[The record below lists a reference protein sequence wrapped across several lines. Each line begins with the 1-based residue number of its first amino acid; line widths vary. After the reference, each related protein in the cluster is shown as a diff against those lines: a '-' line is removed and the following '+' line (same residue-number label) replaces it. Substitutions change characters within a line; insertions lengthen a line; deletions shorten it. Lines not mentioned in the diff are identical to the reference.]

1 MAARAE
7 SARSAAAESPASEV
21 DSSSRSEMKDYLE
34 SFFRTIDK
42 PDSIKKQFVN
52 GCKPQP
58 TM

>member
-1 MAARAE
+1 MVALVE
-7 SARSAAAESPASEV
+7 GLKDL